1 MLQCGLAVVDR
12 REGGGGGGPDQFID
26 QLSYIAHTAHSTAV
40 MQGQKKIIQKYAT
53 IVHSKNCF
61 QKGCENHI

>member
-26 QLSYIAHTAHSTAV
+26 PLSYIAHTAHSTAV
-40 MQGQKKIIQKYAT
+40 MQGQNKNYPKVCDNRSFKKL
-53 IVHSKNCF
+53 F
-61 QKGCENHI
+61 CENHI